1 MEACAEDRMVPSGPE
16 NPQAYID
23 GLPTSLKGRSTED
36 PFRTLVEE
44 LVLQH
49 KREVQSL
56 QAQLDAFLAEQVKH
70 SQESGSADA
79 VAVSISQQPASPTGD
94 RSSKKR
100 LKKSEMREVHA
111 DEVLHLL
118 DGERSQQL
126 FMSAD
131 DGKDDFLADFPT
143 EEDPVIS
150 AKSSTRFQKLQESC
164 SQRPSK
170 ASSKASSPCCCW

>member
-1 MEACAEDRMVPSGPE
+1 MVPGMVPVDPKTLRPTST
-16 NPQAYID
+16 D
-23 GLPTSLKGRSTED
+23 GLPTSPKGRSTED

-56 QAQLDAFLAEQVKH
+56 QAQLDALLAEQVKH

-79 VAVSISQQPASPTGD
+79 VAVSISQKPASPTGD

-100 LKKSEMREVHA
+100 LKKSEMREVRA

-126 FMSAD
+126 FMSVD

-150 AKSSTRFQKLQESC
+150 AKSSTRFEKLW
-164 SQRPSK
+164 RVFDLGFRL
-170 ASSKASSPCCCW
+170 